1 MRKIELREEDLKNM
15 FNELIKES
23 EENEKK
29 YFELKQLNAQIQVLE
44 SEVRRSENEIGRNNS
59 RLKNFQ
65 NVDSG

>member
-1 MRKIELREEDLKNM
+1 MKNM

-44 SEVRRSENEIGRNNS
+44 NEIKKSENDISRNNT
-59 RLKNFQ
+59 RLRNFQ
-65 NVDSG
+65 NVDR